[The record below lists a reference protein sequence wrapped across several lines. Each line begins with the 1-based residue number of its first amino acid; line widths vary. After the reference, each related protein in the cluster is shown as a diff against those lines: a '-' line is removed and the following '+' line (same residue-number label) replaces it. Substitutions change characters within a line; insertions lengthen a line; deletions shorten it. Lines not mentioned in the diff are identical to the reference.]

1 MKGNSVGDKRCHIGR
16 FSAGEYFPTQASV
29 RGSIDQAGKWVSG
42 QGRAGQGGEIN
53 FPGFPNLHSA
63 AKKSICLI
71 YREL

>member
-1 MKGNSVGDKRCHIGR
+1 MLEINAAILEDFLRASI
-16 FSAGEYFPTQASV
+16 FPHRLPCRAPLIRRASGCQV
-29 RGSIDQAGKWVSG
+29 
-42 QGRAGQGGEIN
+42 RAGQGGEIN